1 MMIVIMIPTQP
12 AFSLKGIGMLLR
24 IVAVVFS
31 SVATIFSTVLP
42 LLFHYTLPS
51 FTMIGVTSILFI
63 GAILIHGMLT
73 HTFND
78 LIDYQ
83 SGTDENSPG
92 LLSGGS
98 RVLQTGKMSVQMLIQ
113 LGIIISIFLLL
124 MTSMFVFL
132 GYTKFA
138 ILTLVGIWGA
148 GSYSLKPFQFAYYP
162 FVGESLSLF
171 PSMLFLGIAAPWI
184 LLEEIP
190 IWAWQNA
197 LINAIWCMAWVMVH
211 HIPDRHADR
220 KAEPIKRTS
229 VVWAEDK
236 FGKQGIKF
244 PALLYFSLI
253 GGILLFWIALTRPLG
268 TIGAG
273 MILIYSIYLIIKMDV
288 EDVEEV
294 TNVEKGLLLFAFM
307 TAIWLG
313 IFV

>member
-1 MMIVIMIPTQP
+1 MMIMMPTQP

-24 IVAVVFS
+24 IIAVVFS

-51 FTMIGVTSILFI
+51 FAMISVTSILFI
-63 GAILIHGMLT
+63 GTILVHGMLT

-83 SGTDENSPG
+83 SGTDQHSPG

-98 RVLQTGKMSVQMLIQ
+98 RVLQTGKMSVQMLVQ
-113 LGIIISIFLLL
+113 LGITISIFLLL

-132 GYTKFA
+132 GYTKLAF
-138 ILTLVGIWGA
+138 LTLVGIWGA
-148 GSYSLKPFQFAYYP
+148 GSYSLKPFRFAYYP
-162 FVGESLSLF
+162 FVGEWFSLF

-184 LLEEIP
+184 LLAEIP

-197 LINAIWCMAWVMVH
+197 LINAIWCMAWVMIH

-220 KAEPIKRTS
+220 KAKPIKRTS
-229 VVWAEDK
+229 VVWAEDRL
-236 FGKQGIKF
+236 GKQATKF
-244 PALLYFSLI
+244 PALLYLVLI
-253 GGILLFWIALTRPLG
+253 VILLFWVALTRPVG
-268 TIGAG
+268 AIGAG
-273 MILIYSIYLIIKMDV
+273 MILISSIYLIMKMDV

-294 TNVEKGLLLFAFM
+294 TNVEKRLLLFAFM